1 MGPSGVRGVVLFA
14 MASHAVGRQFAR
26 LDIDV
31 STSQTVAGGAL
42 ASFELCNSDVLEPI
56 LAAQSFCS
64 DLTGVHDL
72 ECVDQV
78 VRAMTHW
85 ASSTLMSRK
94 SLTMRGEAALDDWL
108 IMAAAI
114 LVNAAI
120 TAHSF
125 VRTPTPRPLR
135 RTLVTVVAAS
145 IAQACEETHGVAAC
159 TAASSERTVPDMLSL
174 VVDKCMGSA
183 NRNFTDQVCK
193 QLHGL
198 QKRERVAC

>member
-1 MGPSGVRGVVLFA
+1 MRGMHKKSPRDPCRKSVVLLLGKSCFKTLWWGPTMGPTRAGAQFMGPSGVRGVFLFA

-94 SLTMRGEAALDDWL
+94 SLTMRAEATLDDWL

-125 VRTPTPRPLR
+125 VRTPTPRPVR
-135 RTLVTVVAAS
+135 STLS
-145 IAQACEETHGVAAC
+145 
-159 TAASSERTVPDMLSL
+159 
-174 VVDKCMGSA
+174 
-183 NRNFTDQVCK
+183 
-193 QLHGL
+193 
-198 QKRERVAC
+198 